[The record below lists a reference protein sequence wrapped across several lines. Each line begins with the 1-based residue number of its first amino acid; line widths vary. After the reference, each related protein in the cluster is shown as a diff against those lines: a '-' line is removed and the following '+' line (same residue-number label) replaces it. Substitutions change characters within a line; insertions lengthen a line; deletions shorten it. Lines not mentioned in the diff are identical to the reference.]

1 MGSELISIEDYL
13 DVLDSFS
20 PRTWIFGRG
29 LGVGITQ
36 GAEML
41 SPLPSDYR
49 QQEDQKRKKASIRFW
64 HSALA
69 LASLLFSVIIRSG

>member
-41 SPLPSDYR
+41 SPLPSGCVRRRERAD
-49 QQEDQKRKKASIRFW
+49 
-64 HSALA
+64 L
-69 LASLLFSVIIRSG
+69 GT